1 MDGDGWIDRR
11 KWIEKEM
18 EMQVKKLITTAV
30 GERKGDEDKG
40 REM

>member
-1 MDGDGWIDRR
+1 MVVDRG

-18 EMQVKKLITTAV
+18 EMQVKESITTAV
-30 GERKGDEDKG
+30 GERKGDKG